1 MDNNTQTPITPDL
14 PDNFQSQIE
23 EFEVKVAL
31 ENLDSN
37 SNKNNKENLF
47 IKEGQVVASIPSEDN
62 LIKHDLIKLKFVE
75 PTWIQV
81 RDIENKVIISKLM
94 EIQEEYIYQSN
105 NKYTITTG
113 NAGNILVY
121 VNEVLRGKLGKKG
134 EVKDSFFI
142 SSEFNN

>member
-1 MDNNTQTPITPDL
+1 MAIWSPQPVERYSFQLNVPIT
-14 PDNFQSQIE
+14 
-23 EFEVKVAL
+23 
-31 ENLDSN
+31 
-37 SNKNNKENLF
+37 
-47 IKEGQVVASIPSEDN
+47 
-62 LIKHDLIKLKFVE
+62 
-75 PTWIQV
+75 
-81 RDIENKVIISKLM
+81 
-94 EIQEEYIYQSN
+94 